1 MRKKYSYIVCLFAI
15 VFFCSCGAD
24 PSKKLQEMAGK
35 GETAIPQSAE
45 TQMPE
50 NKRTP
55 EPTTEPSIE
64 PTEEP
69 LIEPTEEPSEE
80 PSEEPYEV
88 IEKRNID
95 IAGRHYKYVVYART
109 TSGKITLMALKTD
122 EDVLH
127 IPSEIEGDPVVM
139 LGWPEET
146 PGEPG
151 YQWSDQVDSS
161 KLGWNWGKKQHLK
174 KVIISEGIERIPGSG
189 FGFVT
194 PVDEIIIPK
203 SMKEI
208 GLMAFLNSKVKKVRL
223 KGSKTNLADDVFRD
237 SKLEEIQFPDDF
249 SGEIGSWCFAGSNLK
264 SFRWPAYGKQKI
276 TDMGSSVFEGC
287 KQLKKIT
294 FPENQERIM
303 IPGHSFFW
311 CRKLTKL
318 EFPASTKKVVYKATH
333 YADNYKY
340 GISTLIFKGKNTK
353 VEGGDIRD
361 VNMLTEVPKGKSL
374 ITVKKIIAPKNSKA
388 IEFAKKAVKI
398 ADMDE
403 WKREDT
409 YYEKDVD
416 HPAVLQEDIVPVEYE
431 IR

>member
-1 MRKKYSYIVCLFAI
+1 MRKIYGNILAI
-15 VFFCSCGAD
+15 VMAVVLCSCGVE
-24 PSKKLQEMAGK
+24 PSKKSQEMAGK
-35 GETAIPQSAE
+35 ESAAIPQSAE
-45 TQMPE
+45 THMPE
-50 NKRTP
+50 NKETP
-55 EPTTEPSIE
+55 EPTVEPSIE
-64 PTEEP
+64 PM
-69 LIEPTEEPSEE
+69 EE
-80 PSEEPYEV
+80 PSEEPYKV

-95 IAGRHYKYVVYART
+95 IAGKHYKYAVYART
-109 TSGKITLMALKTD
+109 TSGKITLMSLKTD

-127 IPSEIEGDPVVM
+127 IPSEIEGNPVVT
-139 LGWPEET
+139 LGWPEENPWVT
-146 PGEPG
+146 G
-151 YQWSDQVDSS
+151 YQWSDQVESS
-161 KLGWNWGKKQHLK
+161 KLGWNWGKKQQLK
-174 KVIISEGIERIPGSG
+174 KAIISEGIERIAGHG
-189 FGFVT
+189 FGSDIS
-194 PVDEIIIPK
+194 VDEIIIPK

-208 GLMAFLNSKVKKVRL
+208 EMFAFERSKVKKVRI
-223 KGSKTNLADDVFRD
+223 KSSKTNLGGEVFWN

-249 SGEIGSWCFAGSNLK
+249 RGEIGSCCFEGSNLK

-294 FPENQERIM
+294 FPENQERIV

-340 GISTLIFKGKNTK
+340 GVSTLIFKGKNTK

-403 WKREDT
+403 WNPEENVNCEMDLG
-409 YYEKDVD
+409 

-431 IR
+431 IRD

>member
-161 KLGWNWGKKQHLK
+161 KLGWNWGKKQQLK
-174 KVIISEGIERIPGSG
+174 KAIISEGIERIDDLHISA
-189 FGFVT
+189 
-194 PVDEIIIPK
+194 DEILIPESVRELGDHAGSFTSIKRVVVK
-203 SMKEI
+203 SKRMNI
-208 GLMAFLNSKVKKVRL
+208 GGEAFHK
-223 KGSKTNLADDVFRD
+223 
-237 SKLEEIQFPDDF
+237 SKLEQIQFPDDF
-249 SGEIGSWCFAGSNLK
+249 RGEIGSWCFKESNLR

-276 TDMGSSVFEGC
+276 GDMGPYVFEGC
-287 KQLKKIT
+287 KQLKKII

-303 IPGHSFFW
+303 IPDHTFFW

-340 GISTLIFKGKNTK
+340 GVSTLIFKGKNTK

-403 WKREDT
+403 WKSEENNNCEMDIS
-409 YYEKDVD
+409 